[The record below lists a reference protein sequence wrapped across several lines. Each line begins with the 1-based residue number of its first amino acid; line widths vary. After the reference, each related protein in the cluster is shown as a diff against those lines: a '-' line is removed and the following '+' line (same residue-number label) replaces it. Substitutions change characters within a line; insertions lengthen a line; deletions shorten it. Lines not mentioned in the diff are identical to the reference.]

1 MRSASWISGVKVMRP
16 SELPKTPLSA
26 IPLLRD
32 HLEGAL
38 GCPVRVVEH
47 KGSYLIEAEG
57 VKLVAL
63 ESHTFAAVVC
73 RIYQE
78 LKFNGRD
85 NFPQD

>member
-1 MRSASWISGVKVMRP
+1 MRP

-26 IPLLRD
+26 IPLLSG

-47 KGSYLIEAEG
+47 KGSYLIEAGG

-63 ESHTFAAVVC
+63 ESHTFSAVVC

-78 LKFNGRD
+78 LKFNRGD
-85 NFPQD
+85 NSPQD